1 MERNDEKRNVYV
13 QPECKVI
20 QVDLQQM
27 IATSGEAPNYE
38 NGGQLNF

>member
-27 IATSGEAPNYE
+27 IATSGEAPNFDE
-38 NGGQLNF
+38 GESLSW